1 MKFSLNALNESL
13 ANARKYKNLI
23 VGFSG
28 GLDSS
33 VLLHGVLA
41 LVKKGLLQ
49 SQIKAIHVN
58 HRQNSACNDWEL
70 FCNQVCAKYGVHLDV
85 KAIED
90 FNHQSRNINE
100 NLLRQARYQAFS
112 SAIDS
117 ENGLLLAHHKD
128 DQLETLLLRLN
139 RGAGIKGLSAMQKS
153 RTIGAGHIYRPLL
166 DFGRNSLEE
175 FAKSEGLDWIEDS
188 SNKDTSVDRN
198 FLRHEILPR
207 IESRWPNYRESW
219 SKSLALLSEAYLTT
233 ESLAQDDIG
242 ALLEERSQALDI
254 SELIRLPS
262 GRQRAV
268 IKHWLLELKGIEIGW
283 NQLFQIVDE
292 FLPAAV
298 ASPTNFALGDYQVS
312 SFRGL
317 LYLVSTASPPL
328 DDCPWNINE
337 KQELAL
343 VNNGLLRATETLG
356 EGISSG
362 LVGNLEVK
370 FRTGGENFKIA
381 GGRSKSLKQVLQ
393 EAHVEPWMRARTPLL
408 FRDDE
413 LVCVVGIG
421 VSDSVRVES
430 GRKGY
435 SISWRKPQP

>member
-1 MKFSLNALNESL
+1 M
-13 ANARKYKNLI
+13 
-23 VGFSG
+23 
-28 GLDSS
+28 
-33 VLLHGVLA
+33 
-41 LVKKGLLQ
+41 
-49 SQIKAIHVN
+49 
-58 HRQNSACNDWEL
+58 
-70 FCNQVCAKYGVHLDV
+70 
-85 KAIED
+85 
-90 FNHQSRNINE
+90 
-100 NLLRQARYQAFS
+100 
-112 SAIDS
+112 
-117 ENGLLLAHHKD
+117 
-128 DQLETLLLRLN
+128 
-139 RGAGIKGLSAMQKS
+139 
-153 RTIGAGHIYRPLL
+153 
-166 DFGRNSLEE
+166 
-175 FAKSEGLDWIEDS
+175 
-188 SNKDTSVDRN
+188 
-198 FLRHEILPR
+198 
-207 IESRWPNYRESW
+207 
-219 SKSLALLSEAYLTT
+219 
-233 ESLAQDDIG
+233 
-242 ALLEERSQALDI
+242 
-254 SELIRLPS
+254 
-262 GRQRAV
+262 
-268 IKHWLLELKGIEIGW
+268 LELKGIEIGW

-430 GRKGY
+430 GRKGF

>member
-13 ANARKYKNLI
+13 ANARKHKNLI

-49 SQIKAIHVN
+49 SQIKAMHVN
-58 HRQNSACNDWEL
+58 HGQNSACKEWEL
-70 FCNQVCAKYGVHLDV
+70 FCNQVCAKYGVRLDI
-85 KAIED
+85 KTLED
-90 FNHQSRNINE
+90 FNHQSRDVNE
-100 NLLRQARYQAFS
+100 NSLRQARYQAFG

-139 RGAGIKGLSAMQKS
+139 RGAGTKGLSAMQRS
-153 RTIGAGHIYRPLL
+153 RPIGEGHIYRPLL
-166 DFGRNSLEE
+166 DFGRKSLEE
-175 FAKSEGLDWIEDS
+175 FAKSEGLDWIEDN
-188 SNKDTSVDRN
+188 SNRDTSLDRN

-219 SKSLALLSEAYLTT
+219 SKSLTLVSEAYSTV
-233 ESLAQDDIG
+233 ESLAQGDMG
-242 ALLEERSQALDI
+242 ALLEEPSQALDI

-262 GRQRAV
+262 ERQRAV
-268 IKHWLLELKGIEIGW
+268 IKHWLLELRGIEIGW
-283 NQLFQIVDE
+283 NKLFQIVDE

-298 ASPTNFALGDYQVS
+298 ASPTNFAFGDYQVS

-317 LYLVSTASPPL
+317 LYLVSTASPLL
-328 DDCPWNINE
+328 DDCLWNIND
-337 KQELAL
+337 KQELTL

-356 EGISSG
+356 EGISSR
-362 LVGNLEVK
+362 LVGNLKVK
-370 FRTGGENFKIA
+370 FRKGGENFKIA

-393 EAHVEPWMRARTPLL
+393 EAHVEPWMRARIPLL

-421 VSDSVRVES
+421 VSESVRAEN

-435 SISWRKPQP
+435 SISWRPPRS